1 MESVWSYLEM
11 RIWDWYTIDGE
22 SYQTPTASVP
32 ANYDIPFVNIS
43 ITSNTSATFTFG
55 SPTTTPGSYGGSI
68 AGTGSFNDP
77 DFVINVSTGT
87 YTQTNFIPGQV
98 YNLRIRAY
106 SGTNATGTYGE
117 YFYKTF
123 VMPKNADVAGVTS
136 TVSKTTSPT
145 TGSGIGSSTAEPDS
159 SADAGGSTSA
169 APTGSSYATS
179 GVRTVQR
186 SLLTVTNKFNDR
198 EKYSV
203 VEKDTEISTAY
214 SHYSFGA
221 GFFFDSVTKTPLS
234 AGGLGFFTSNNG
246 MTGYFVQIQTD
257 SSTTDTKQRS
267 VNILKVVNG
276 VVKQLE
282 DSQGGDSGKL
292 YGGVIHASSY
302 KLDVKVNRTST
313 ATVIDLYI
321 NNFKISAADVYS
333 TSSTAPA
340 IDKAIPVTSKIAVFA
355 QLNKISFDYVYA
367 VPLTEAQFKTGL
379 ISDIYTGHYG
389 STLLN
394 FAYGEKL
401 INNIGAPVLKNAFIE
416 EFGTVARE
424 LRRVKVNYAQTAGIP
439 RYATVGVNKFASVLG
454 SKFSNHGAEVFVLNN
469 AGTFIPLQSG
479 AYSFFIIGDF
489 VSING
494 QHEYTESTTNEFT
507 TLEPAI
513 FESTWIQN
521 QSDAKSLF
529 NWIKNQWSNQQSSVS
544 IEVFGNPAIE
554 PGDIISISYAKNNL
568 DGTQK
573 FVVTNVTNQFEG
585 GLSTTVTA
593 RSIYS

>member
-1 MESVWSYLEM
+1 MY
-11 RIWDWYTIDGE
+11 I
-22 SYQTPTASVP
+22 
-32 ANYDIPFVNIS
+32 
-43 ITSNTSATFTFG
+43 
-55 SPTTTPGSYGGSI
+55 
-68 AGTGSFNDP
+68 
-77 DFVINVSTGT
+77 
-87 YTQTNFIPGQV
+87 
-98 YNLRIRAY
+98 
-106 SGTNATGTYGE
+106 
-117 YFYKTF
+117 
-123 VMPKNADVAGVTS
+123 
-136 TVSKTTSPT
+136 
-145 TGSGIGSSTAEPDS
+145 
-159 SADAGGSTSA
+159 
-169 APTGSSYATS
+169 
-179 GVRTVQR
+179 
-186 SLLTVTNKFNDR
+186 LL
-198 EKYSV
+198 
-203 VEKDTEISTAY
+203 
-214 SHYSFGA
+214 
-221 GFFFDSVTKTPLS
+221 
-234 AGGLGFFTSNNG
+234 
-246 MTGYFVQIQTD
+246 
-257 SSTTDTKQRS
+257 
-267 VNILKVVNG
+267 
-276 VVKQLE
+276 
-282 DSQGGDSGKL
+282 
-292 YGGVIHASSY
+292 HA
-302 KLDVKVNRTST
+302 
-313 ATVIDLYI
+313 
-321 NNFKISAADVYS
+321 
-333 TSSTAPA
+333 TAPA